1 MFSKK
6 FWLTFLLVF
15 VTLEVTGYII
25 YTFIMGSTFQD
36 PEVSKV
42 FRPGDEMTSKMW
54 IVYLMDLVWSF
65 FFVFF
70 FAKGYEN
77 RGIME
82 GVRFGIY
89 IGLFFSMVVS
99 YQAYAFYPLPYKV
112 VLPMFLWGLVQCV
125 LCGVVAALAY
135 KPKQVEAA

>member
-6 FWLTFLLVF
+6 FWLTFILVF
-15 VTLEVTGYII
+15 VTFVVTSYLI
-25 YTFIMGSTFQD
+25 YGLIMQPTFQD

-42 FRPGDEMTSKMW
+42 FRPESEMMSKMW
-54 IVYLMDLVWSF
+54 VAYLMDLVWSF

-82 GVRFGIY
+82 GVRFGFY
-89 IGLFFSMVVS
+89 IGLFYFMV
-99 YQAYAFYPLPYKV
+99 AFYQSYVYYPVPYKL
-112 VLPMFLWGLVQCV
+112 VLQMFLWGLVQSV
-125 LCGVVAALAY
+125 LCGIVAALVY
-135 KPKQVEAA
+135 KPKQVKAA